1 MMTEKESRTREKKVD
16 ALLAEAD
23 HWLTVAET
31 APDQEKALT
40 SCRKAVRDLLFAF
53 LWAKGGNEPVDPGPN
68 LLNLWEECVRLDP
81 ELFPLVACL
90 RFFQEGEGSS
100 SPEDRD
106 LLLEAANEV
115 WDFIYGSLTE

>member
-1 MMTEKESRTREKKVD
+1 MEQKGSREREKKVD
-16 ALLAEAD
+16 ALLAQAD

-40 SCRKAVRDLLFAF
+40 SCRKAVKDLLFAF
-53 LWAKGGNEPVDPGPN
+53 LWAKGESEPVDSDLT
-68 LLNLWEECVRLDP
+68 LLRLWEECVRLDP
-81 ELFPLVACL
+81 ELLPLVAGL
-90 RFFQEGEGSS
+90 RLFEEEELS
-100 SPEDRD
+100 SPEDRE